1 MIYALGEQRVQCEDE
16 DWFVA
21 DSATVV
27 GSVILKHNVSVWF
40 NAVVRGDNDLIT
52 IGENSNIQDGAVL
65 HVDPDMPLTI
75 GRGVTVGHMAMLH
88 GCTIGDNTLIGIK
101 AVVMNTA
108 VVGKNCIIG
117 ANSLVT
123 EGKIIPDNS
132 LVVGSPAKVIR
143 SVTDEEIERL
153 RYAANSYVKKLQRY
167 RTSLQAMPLNRLP
180 GS

>member
-1 MIYALGEQRVQCEDE
+1 MYALGEQRVQFEGE

-27 GSVILKHNVSVWF
+27 GSVTLKNNVSVWF
-40 NAVVRGDNDLIT
+40 NAVVRGDNDSIT
-52 IGENSNIQDGAVL
+52 IGENTNIQDGAVL
-65 HVDPDMPLTI
+65 HVDPDMPLLI

-88 GCTIGDNTLIGIK
+88 GCTVGDNTLIGIK

-123 EGKIIPDNS
+123 EGKVIPDNS

-143 SVTDEEIERL
+143 SVTDEEIGRL
-153 RYAANSYVKKLQRY
+153 HYAADSYVKKLKRY
-167 RTSLQAMPLNRLP
+167 RSSLQAMSQNR
-180 GS
+180 